1 MATYL
6 TSKRTLLLI
15 PLIVL
20 TVLVV
25 AIFDTQPSVESLAPF
40 DTAEIRDIEQ
50 IIADNSPAY
59 GQQSESDLSLDSDS
73 LNLLTN
79 FALQQ
84 IQTLK
89 GSAIRFTI
97 DEDTAN
103 TRLAIPQS
111 LGPVDFYLNI
121 RARFAQQDGRAQ
133 LQSLHFGQ
141 LPVPL
146 IVQRS
151 VEKLAGF
158 RLQAASPASQELASL
173 RTNIKDYQLRNDRL
187 YLKVQWEPETL
198 EQIRTYSQQMLVP
211 PEGQQRIVEYV
222 RQINLITSSL
232 EGQRRISLVT
242 LLPELFAFAAQRS
255 HDDAAQENRALLQ
268 AMSLFVTDTPLTQAL
283 SSSVSVE
290 TPTLPAIR
298 TSLYRRED
306 LSQHFINSAAMAAS
320 TNPDV
325 AEVLANSK
333 EVYDARLRSGFSF
346 SDLAANLA
354 GVRLGEIAVHNQDSA
369 LWLQSYM
376 QTLTEESQLLPRPRT
391 DADGLSE
398 SDFAESFIDRNSPA
412 YQQRLQE
419 IETMIDALPLYQEAP
434 ERQPQE

>member
-20 TVLVV
+20 AALVV

-40 DTAEIRDIEQ
+40 DSAEVREIEQ

-59 GQQSESDLSLDSDS
+59 GQQSESKLTLDSDA
-73 LNLLTN
+73 LNLLSN

-84 IQTLK
+84 VQMLK
-89 GSAIRFTI
+89 GSAIRFSI
-97 DEDTAN
+97 NADTADA
-103 TRLAIPQS
+103 RLAMPQS
-111 LGPVDFYLNI
+111 LGPIDFYLNI
-121 RARFAQQDGRAQ
+121 QAHFAQVDGRAQ
-133 LQSLHFGQ
+133 LQSLYFGQ
-141 LPVPL
+141 LPIPL
-146 IVQRS
+146 IIQRS
-151 VEKLAGF
+151 VEKLAGY

-173 RTNIKDYQLRNDRL
+173 RTHIKDYQLQNDL
-187 YLKVQWEPETL
+187 LHLTVQWEPETL

-211 PEGQQRIVEYV
+211 LDDQERIVEYA
-222 RQINLITSSL
+222 RRISQIASAFEDS
-232 EGQRRISLVT
+232 RRISLVT
-242 LLPELFAFAAQRS
+242 LLPDLFTFAAQRS
-255 HDDAAQENRALLQ
+255 HNDAIQENRALLQ
-268 AMSLFVTDTPLTQAL
+268 AMSLFVTDTPLNQAL
-283 SSSVSVE
+283 SSSLAIEIPSLPTVS
-290 TPTLPAIR
+290 

-306 LSQHFINSAAMAAS
+306 LSQHFINSAAMTAS

-376 QTLTEESQLLPRPRT
+376 QTVTEESQLLPRPRT

-398 SDFAESFIDRNSPA
+398 SDFAESFVDRNSPV

-434 ERQPQE
+434 EQ